1 MRREVKEALD
11 RVSPLDERDL
21 AITMG
26 GGYGTKRR
34 IILSMDL
41 RTIIEYAEASRGP
54 FGDYFPPAP
63 RPGWRR

>member
-11 RVSPLDERDL
+11 RVSHLDEREL

-26 GGYGTKRR
+26 GGYGTKKR

-41 RTIIEYAEASRGP
+41 RTIIEHAEATRGP
-54 FGDYFPPAP
+54 FGDFPP
-63 RPGWRR
+63 RPPSTAA